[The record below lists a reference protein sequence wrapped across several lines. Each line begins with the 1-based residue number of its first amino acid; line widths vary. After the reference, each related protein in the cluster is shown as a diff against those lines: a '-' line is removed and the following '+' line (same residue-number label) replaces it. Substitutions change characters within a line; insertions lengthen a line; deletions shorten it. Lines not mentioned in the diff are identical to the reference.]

1 MFVYP
6 QIDMVKTGER
16 IAQLRIQNGYS
27 VKDIQECM
35 GFTSPMAVYKWQRG
49 VSLPSL
55 DNLVIL
61 AQLFGVSMEEV
72 LVISRPV
79 QAQAKEELRIASEGS
94 DAEFYFFVFL
104 MGKKIICLLVNYQ
117 YGSRVRLDGF

>member
-16 IAQLRIQNGYS
+16 ITQLRIQNGYS

-35 GFTSPMAVYKWQRG
+35 GFTSPMAVYKWQHG
-49 VSLPSL
+49 TSLPSL
-55 DNLVIL
+55 DNLLIL

-79 QAQAKEELRIASEGS
+79 QANDKLRTASENS
-94 DAEFYFFVFL
+94 DAEFYF
-104 MGKKIICLLVNYQ
+104 CL
-117 YGSRVRLDGF
+117 F